1 MRRPRLRGVAAVGVG
16 IALVVAAWGV
26 MALEPDQEFA
36 QRPIDVRVEVG
47 ERGVGRNVIAT
58 VHEVVIA
65 EALTHEDEYNPW
77 NGTTTGTWI
86 VVFASVESVIDGGSL
101 TATLEYA
108 DLIVAASP
116 RPPIRYSLESR
127 ALEAGI
133 AETGWLAFEV
143 PADTPLAETATVR
156 ISDTIDFRLDTVI
169 VVRLDLASAPRVTE
183 FIMPVVETAVIR

>member
-86 VVFASVESVIDGGSL
+86 VVFASVESVIS
-101 TATLEYA
+101 
-108 DLIVAASP
+108 IRSRSP
-116 RPPIRYSLESR
+116 
-127 ALEAGI
+127 
-133 AETGWLAFEV
+133 AEIV
-143 PADTPLAETATVR
+143 PA
-156 ISDTIDFRLDTVI
+156 
-169 VVRLDLASAPRVTE
+169 VTMVSS
-183 FIMPVVETAVIR
+183 ICRNGAQ